1 MKTLPN
7 MLRSCDDTAAP
18 KQWHAWCQCCST
30 DFSFVLGFFC
40 FFLKTTSLWNNVS
53 SGIVYFLK
61 VQNQINTKTDVLK
74 QLTDVEDKT
83 SGPEWNYQER
93 EVPAI
98 WINTFVITSPHT
110 RESWVTRVLHCLWRT
125 IVWVFSTICDSRCGL
140 TAEAWSAA
148 SSLLT
153 KQELWVKNMTIGR
166 N

>member
-18 KQWHAWCQCCST
+18 KQWHTRST
-30 DFSFVLGFFC
+30 DFSFVFC
-40 FFLKTTSLWNNVS
+40 FFKKTSLWNNVS

-61 VQNQINTKTDVLK
+61 VQNQIGKSANTKTDVLK
-74 QLTDVEDKT
+74 QLTDVQDKT
-83 SGPEWNYQER
+83 SGPEWSYQER
-93 EVPAI
+93 EVLAI
-98 WINTFVITSPHT
+98 WNNTFVITSPHT
-110 RESWVTRVLHCLWRT
+110 RESWVTRVLHRLWRT
-125 IVWVFSTICDSRCGL
+125 VVWVFSTICDSRWGL